1 MGTVPAFLVLKG
13 AKEST
18 SDPAAQPGTPMV
30 VRRVADLF
38 PHPVIAKHAPGPSA
52 HELSLL
58 SERGEQAVADP
69 ITITHEDLIV
79 DGYALWHLARLQD
92 RAMLSCIVRAMDRES
107 ALLHLLR
114 GSRGTRGISD
124 FARVQM
130 ALELE
135 PWFRERAKSNQRFG
149 GREKG
154 SAHLPEADRLDVRI
168 EVARAAGVS
177 AGNVSKVK
185 RIVHSAIPAVQDAVL
200 SGDIQIHRA
209 ASWARESP
217 PIQARRLDDFR
228 NEHGIR
234 RTIAVLLKRHETR
247 HPTLCC
253 GLRDLQLGLR
263 KLHAEPTL
271 SSLVA
276 DLYGMIGR
284 VDLLLDSSEV
294 NRAA

>member
-1 MGTVPAFLVLKG
+1 MRAVPAFSDFEG
-13 AKEST
+13 AKLSAF
-18 SDPAAQPGTPMV
+18 DRAAQPGTPTV

-38 PHPVIAKHAPGPSA
+38 PHPVIAKHAPGASA
-52 HELSLL
+52 HELSIL
-58 SERGEQAVADP
+58 SERGEAAFADP
-69 ITITHEDLIV
+69 LTITHEDLIV
-79 DGYALWHLARLQD
+79 DGYALWHLAKLQD
-92 RAMLSCIVRAMDRES
+92 RAMLSCIVRPMDRES

-114 GSRGTRGISD
+114 GSRGTRGIND

-135 PWFRERAKSNQRFG
+135 PWFRERAKANQRFG

-185 RIVHSAIPAVQDAVL
+185 RILQFAIPAIENAVL
-200 SGDIQIHRA
+200 RGDIQIHRA

-217 PIQARRLDDFR
+217 SIQAQRLEDFH

-234 RTIAVLLKRHETR
+234 RTIAVLLKKHETG
-247 HPTLCC
+247 HPTICG

-276 DLYGMIGR
+276 DLYAMICK
-284 VDLLLDSSEV
+284 VDRLLDSGEV
-294 NRAA
+294 DRAA